1 VSELSDRRARKKA
14 QTRELI
20 REVAHRLFAQR
31 GFDVVTIVDIAREA
45 DVAVQTVFN
54 HFATKEELFFSGRT
68 PWVTGPA
75 AAVRS
80 REPSVPPLCAL
91 RAYLLEAVHELI
103 ASHAAAERRCY
114 VATLEASEALRVQE
128 RELVHTAEFSLRDA
142 LLEAWTADPDA
153 PGTPVDPR
161 TAAALV
167 AAVWLAATRTL
178 VVEQRPELTDGADPE
193 KKAAD
198 VMDLADRVLSQL
210 QAGVSLVHGRP
221 EPAPARTDNGW
232 PRTPARRAG

>member
-1 VSELSDRRARKKA
+1 VSEQIDRRARKKA

-20 REVAHRLFAQR
+20 REVAHRLFAQQ
-31 GFDVVTIVDIAREA
+31 GFDVVTVVDIARGA

-54 HFATKEELFFSGRT
+54 HFATKEELFFAGRT

-75 AAVRS
+75 EAVRS
-80 REPSVPPLCAL
+80 REASVPPLCAL
-91 RAYLLEAVHELI
+91 RAYLVDAVRGLV
-103 ASHAAAERRCY
+103 ASHAGPERRCY
-114 VATLEASEALRVQE
+114 VTTLEASEALRIQE

-142 LLEAWTADPDA
+142 LFEAWTADPDA

-167 AAVWLAATRTL
+167 AAVWLAAARTL
-178 VVEQRPELTDGADPE
+178 VVEQRAELTEGADPE

-221 EPAPARTDNGW
+221 GPARTDNGW
-232 PRTPARRAG
+232 PRTPTRRAS